1 MEPIAMLNTD
11 PLDILFE
18 NRNKSYGAYPL
29 RKYYNRRMYISMGV
43 TLSLVVLSSY
53 AYLYFQSGDVT
64 SIIPRTSPD
73 DLHFQT
79 VDLYPPV
86 KPVLPHAAP
95 PAPKA
100 PASIEFKTPVLVAD
114 PPVAPKPMATIDDLN
129 NTTIGLTTT
138 NGKSDNDGLQNN
150 GNLNTGTGLKT
161 VDSAE
166 TKPEILKWAEIMPEF
181 PGGMEALKRYLQ
193 KNLLMPEND
202 LEPGVQ
208 IRVIAR
214 FIVDQDGRVRD
225 IEITQPADVVFN
237 TEVKRVISKMPDWK
251 PGIQNHRHV
260 AVYFNLPVNFVNAE

>member
-1 MEPIAMLNTD
+1 MEPIAILNSD

-29 RKYYNRRMYISMGV
+29 RKYYNRRMSVSMGI
-43 TLSLVVLSSY
+43 TLSLVILSSCI
-53 AYLYFQSGDVT
+53 YLYFRSGAGVT
-64 SIIPRTSPD
+64 IIREGLPD
-73 DLHFQT
+73 DPHLT
-79 VDLYPPV
+79 YVEISPPA
-86 KPVLPHAAP
+86 KPVPPPTAHPAPRP
-95 PAPKA
+95 PA
-100 PASIEFKTPVLVAD
+100 SVEFKTPLFVAD
-114 PPVAPKPMATIDDLN
+114 PVSPKPMATIEELN
-129 NTTIGLTTT
+129 KGAIGLTTT
-138 NGKSDNDGLQNN
+138 NKKSDNDGVQNN
-150 GNLNTGTGLKT
+150 GNLNAGTGSKT

-193 KNLLMPEND
+193 KNLRMPEND
-202 LEPGVQ
+202 LDPGAR

-260 AVYFNLPVNFVNAE
+260 VVYFNLPVNFVNAE